1 METPATGSLV
11 RAWQGLNRVSVSI
24 AAGAMLT
31 GTLHPE
37 GDPMFKAKIGA
48 GLAVTAALVL
58 GAGPA
63 LAATG
68 WTTVSIPPTG
78 DNAYTLSVSADSNT
92 DAWAVGTA
100 NLAGAD
106 AGPLIDHWNGTSWSQ
121 ATAPSYPA
129 GEPGRL
135 RRRQR
140 RRHHGRLG
148 GRVLLH
154 LEIRLLPHGRAL
166 ERQRL
171 DPQVTPAQCHHRGR
185 RPCPVTC
192 SAWPT

>member
-1 METPATGSLV
+1 MPGSSNPLAWKLRLTGSLV

-100 NLAGAD
+100 NRAGAD

-121 ATAPSYPA
+121 ATAPSYPPA
-129 GEPGRL
+129 TWSTTTASAPPAPRTPGRS
-135 RRRQR
+135 
-140 RRHHGRLG
+140 GST
-148 GRVLLH
+148 
-154 LEIRLLPHGRAL
+154 
-166 ERQRL
+166 
-171 DPQVTPAQCHHRGR
+171 TPRDTSTTP
-185 RPCPVTC
+185 RPRTGTAAPG
-192 SAWPT
+192 PR